1 MPRKLKTTS
10 KLGRQAAQK
19 PRRTTHPVEGLSKK
33 IDRSFGANRSRNP
46 CVIKRCKAKY
56 GYGVYARRD
65 LKKGTVVA
73 YYGIKLVKESSKY
86 KSPTKWVYLTCAP
99 SSPKRPYLNS
109 RTLTGDIG
117 EDAGDVF
124 GRYVFQ
130 GKPVCGHV
138 INEPSEHET
147 ENVDM
152 PATVW
157 DTKEI
162 GDRKTFKVDDI
173 VFHEVRTLRTVKKGE
188 EFCVMYD
195 DDYERNYKVGKKF
208 KVKKTITK

>member
-1 MPRKLKTTS
+1 MQRKLKTIS
-10 KLGRQAAQK
+10 KLGRIS
-19 PRRTTHPVEGLSKK
+19 THPVQRLRKK
-33 IDRSFGANRSRNP
+33 IDQSYGANRSRNP

-65 LKKGTVVA
+65 LKKGVVVA
-73 YYGIKLVKESSKY
+73 YYGIKLVKEISS
-86 KSPTKWVYLTCAP
+86 KSPTKFVYLTCAP
-99 SSPKRPYLNS
+99 ASPKRPHANS
-109 RTLTGDIG
+109 RTLAGDIG
-117 EDAGDVF
+117 KDAGDVF
-124 GRYVFQ
+124 GRYVFK

-147 ENVDM
+147 ENCDM

-157 DTKEI
+157 DEKEI
-162 GDRKTFKVDDI
+162 GDRKTFRVGDI

-188 EFCVMYD
+188 ELVTMYD

-208 KVKKTITK
+208 KVKKAPTK